1 MKFAGNAVTSIV
13 EMTGEHVSFSK
24 FNFFSSFSYL
34 DNYQICIFLYQSFF
48 LKVFFFFSWT
58 VVISSVVCCL
68 TSSLGFTVIHSARYN
83 HSCLSKI
90 LLFNMVTINHM

>member
-48 LKVFFFFSWT
+48 LKVFFFFFPG
-58 VVISSVVCCL
+58 L
-68 TSSLGFTVIHSARYN
+68 
-83 HSCLSKI
+83 LSY
-90 LLFNMVTINHM
+90 LLLWVALPPVLALL

>member
-24 FNFFSSFSYL
+24 FNFFSSFSHL

-48 LKVFFFFSWT
+48 LNGFFFP
-58 VVISSVVCCL
+58 
-68 TSSLGFTVIHSARYN
+68 G
-83 HSCLSKI
+83 
-90 LLFNMVTINHM
+90 LL

>member
-48 LKVFFFFSWT
+48 LKVFFFFPG
-58 VVISSVVCCL
+58 L
-68 TSSLGFTVIHSARYN
+68 
-83 HSCLSKI
+83 LSY
-90 LLFNMVTINHM
+90 LLLWVALPPVLALL

>member
-48 LKVFFFFSWT
+48 LKVFFFF
-58 VVISSVVCCL
+58 
-68 TSSLGFTVIHSARYN
+68 LG
-83 HSCLSKI
+83 
-90 LLFNMVTINHM
+90 LL